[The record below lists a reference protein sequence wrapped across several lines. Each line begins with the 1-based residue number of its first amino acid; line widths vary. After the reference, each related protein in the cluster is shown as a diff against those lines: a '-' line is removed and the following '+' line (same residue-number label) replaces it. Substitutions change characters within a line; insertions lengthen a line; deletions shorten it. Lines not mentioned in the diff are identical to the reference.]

1 MKKNEKTEDQQDK
14 KLSSDF
20 LFFLTKIDPLFA
32 RPQIKKKKNMPGPP
46 PPKKKLIL
54 IYFFWISIC
63 FNK

>member
-32 RPQIKKKKNMPGPP
+32 RPQIKKKKNMPSPP
-46 PPKKKLIL
+46 PQKKKINFNLFFL
-54 IYFFWISIC
+54 DIYLLQ
-63 FNK
+63 

>member
-32 RPQIKKKKNMPGPP
+32 RPQIKKKK
-46 PPKKKLIL
+46 K
-54 IYFFWISIC
+54 YA
-63 FNK
+63 